1 MSQGIE
7 RTFSLPKLQRQPCPV
22 FFTGARAERFFGLAA
37 FRVLPLATGFTV
49 AVRFPVERV
58 DLRCVRADLPF
69 AVRVATPAS
78 FEDGFPVPSKNE
90 RRSAPLGNR

>member
-1 MSQGIE
+1 V
-7 RTFSLPKLQRQPCPV
+7 L
-22 FFTGARAERFFGLAA
+22 FTAARAERFFGLAA
-37 FRVLPLATGFTV
+37 FRVLRLATGFTV